1 MEIVEVCG
9 RKPELIPALLTVW
22 ENSVRA
28 THLFL
33 SEAEIAKIKEYVP
46 QALAEAEHL
55 VIAENE
61 EKEPVA
67 FMGTKKDRLEM
78 LFLLPSERG
87 KGLGKCLVRHG
98 IRYYGIRE
106 VTVNE
111 QNPQAVGFY
120 QHMDLK
126 PIREPI
132 MMKKE
137 IRIRFYT
144 CGERKKRVI
153 FMSPNASFKR

>member
-87 KGLGKCLVRHG
+87 KGLGKRLVRHG

-120 QHMDLK
+120 QHMGFK

-144 CGERKKRVI
+144 CGERKNRVI

>member
-61 EKEPVA
+61 EKNRLLLWEPRKIGWKC
-67 FMGTKKDRLEM
+67 FFFCRRKEEKDLAN
-78 LFLLPSERG
+78 
-87 KGLGKCLVRHG
+87 VW
-98 IRYYGIRE
+98 
-106 VTVNE
+106 
-111 QNPQAVGFY
+111 
-120 QHMDLK
+120 
-126 PIREPI
+126 
-132 MMKKE
+132 
-137 IRIRFYT
+137 
-144 CGERKKRVI
+144 
-153 FMSPNASFKR
+153 

>member
-9 RKPELIPALLTVW
+9 RKPELIPTLLTVW

-61 EKEPVA
+61 EKTGCFYGNQERSVGNA
-67 FMGTKKDRLEM
+67 FS
-78 LFLLPSERG
+78 F
-87 KGLGKCLVRHG
+87 
-98 IRYYGIRE
+98 
-106 VTVNE
+106 
-111 QNPQAVGFY
+111 AVG
-120 QHMDLK
+120 K
-126 PIREPI
+126 
-132 MMKKE
+132 
-137 IRIRFYT
+137 
-144 CGERKKRVI
+144 RKRTRQM
-153 FMSPNASFKR
+153 FGAAWNSLLRDSGSHCQ